1 MSRKKTIALRQVT
14 VKDNFLEHLKK
25 TPTIEQACQKAQV
38 SRMTISRWRNTSR
51 KFDQEVEKAQQ
62 EGREFVSDIA
72 EAQMFNLIS
81 QGKVEMIKY
90 FLSHNNARYANK
102 LELSGSIN
110 TKDEPLTSEQKAL
123 IREALKLSSIQYH
136 EKNKEIQ
143 NTEKE
148 KK

>member
-1 MSRKKTIALRQVT
+1 MSREKTIKIRQVK
-14 VKDNFLEHLKK
+14 VKELFLEQLKK
-25 TPTIEQACQKAQV
+25 TPTIEQACQKVQV
-38 SRMTISRWRNTSR
+38 SRMTISRWRLASPR
-51 KFDQEVEKAQQ
+51 FDEAVRKAQE

-90 FLSHNNARYANK
+90 FLSHNNARYANR
-102 LELSGSIN
+102 LELSGSVS

-136 EKNKEIQ
+136 EKIKEIK

-148 KK
+148 EK